1 MSLFAYLNPNST
13 LNPVNVL
20 LDFAHSKFTDLAVQ
34 LELMQQ
40 VMRNLSL
47 DNFQG
52 ECVGGYLES
61 LPQTSLVEVKCAE

>member
-47 DNFQG
+47 DNSQG
-52 ECVGGYLES
+52 EFLGGYLES